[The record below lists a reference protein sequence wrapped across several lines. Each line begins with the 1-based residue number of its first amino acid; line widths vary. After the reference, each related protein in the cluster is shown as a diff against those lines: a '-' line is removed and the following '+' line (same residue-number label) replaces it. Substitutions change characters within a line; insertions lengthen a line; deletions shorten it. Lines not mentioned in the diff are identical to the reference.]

1 MTLNPIRFSQD
12 VNQQFLNYQLTAFAL
27 SDEDLALQARAIL
40 AGQGNSPLIKGPYA
54 SISRAYQEGKS
65 LRELADLG
73 LVHPAVAGIAEYPV
87 LFAHQQ
93 DTLESVKK
101 GHSVLITSGTG
112 SGKTEAFLYPILDHC
127 FKLRD
132 SNSPPGIVAILVY
145 PMNALAIDQL
155 HRLRSLLAGTGIT
168 FGMYIGNTPKSMD
181 DANAKR
187 MKKGE
192 GREKIPEYINRY
204 ESQGAT
210 IIPFEERHTEAEIN
224 EEPPRIL
231 LTNVNQ
237 LELLVTRAGD
247 QGIFRDAPLKFIV
260 FDEAHTYSGASGAE
274 VSTLI
279 RRLKAFCGKKS
290 ADVTCIGTSATI
302 TDPVDKEKA
311 GVKFAS
317 RFFGVS
323 PDRVDVVR
331 EKYTEEKWSKRLIN
345 PGQIEDDPE
354 EILSTTL
361 QALKDDAGEKVAEI
375 VQRLTGQTLE
385 PGLPWKESLYE
396 ALKMN
401 LLVKTTFDV
410 LDEPMHL
417 TAAVAEIW
425 ARIGRRHD
433 VKRNDVVE
441 LMTYLVL
448 GAAAEKNGVPLLRP
462 KMHLFGRGLGGTAA
476 VFTRS
481 SGKARVELFFSH
493 QRALAEHKEILP
505 TGVFPIMVC
514 TNCGQHY
521 FVAWVDGKVGV
532 NGLEMG
538 NQEGNAVCWPITD
551 EENGSRIV
559 FTNRFVIEMDDDEN
573 STERLEQ
580 KRQEAYIC
588 QYCGTIHKDSA
599 MSCSNPGCQRNGELI
614 PIYILKNAENG
625 RINICPACRK
635 RGSGFGVYREP
646 FKPLFAVTVADVFIL
661 SQSMLNADTL
671 DKQKLIVFA
680 DNRQDAA
687 FQAAWMADHARRYRL
702 RQLMYALICEGEQP
716 VSISDLQDRLF
727 RYMQKDRD
735 LARTLVPEV
744 YAGEVEEAFGRK
756 TEKELKKFLRIS
768 IIRELGTTYTQRDSL
783 ETWGVARIKYYGL
796 EPDNPGIQS
805 LSAKYGISPDGLI
818 LCLEALL
825 DAYRRTRYFYDEVEP
840 IYSHWWAFGD
850 HEVLRGYVP
859 YMDYPPKGLKL
870 QREEDDNTMYATG
883 FTSSRGVTVAYDFVR
898 KCGIRQEQLRECLG
912 DLWEL
917 LTRGL
922 KVLSPVTLRNNR
934 GDDLGRAT
942 GLYQVDSKK
951 VGIVTQ
957 HDRYVCNICHR
968 VHTRD
973 TPEHACTKIHCNG
986 KLRHEEPPADDYNI
1000 GMLNRK
1006 FNMVVSREHTAQVP
1020 AKTREKYE
1028 DSFKNPDGTIN
1039 CLVATPTLELGVDI
1053 GALSIIL
1060 MRNMPPLPSNYWQ
1073 RAGRAGRRHQMAV
1086 IYTYCRNSVHDAYF
1100 FEDPRRILS
1109 GRIFPPRFNMRN
1121 NVMIKKHVHAIIL
1134 STLIRI
1140 SQEETPGAEGLRSIL
1155 RNVFPSFVNGYLL
1168 DDDNKYRLGPYDVS
1182 ILREVIDR
1190 YRPII
1195 EQEVLQVFSD
1205 NWPDEA
1211 RHEVDPEILKGH
1223 IDNMAIDLQEQV
1235 DLLYRR
1241 LAWTMKTRDKILEDE
1256 KHGLLDEFKERLLRR
1271 CRDYLKKLMKVDLSN
1286 YTLSVLAS
1294 NGFLPG
1300 YGSYDGS
1307 IVAYA
1312 GAAYMNTWQK
1322 SSFELTRSP
1331 TIAVREYVPGN
1342 LIYANGGKYRVALL
1356 HLPLRD
1362 GGATPDKY
1370 VFDLY
1375 SEKIDEEGV
1384 QTAGYSD
1391 GETVNIEG
1399 LPVCDSDLSFLSH
1412 VSDEETNRYKLPVY
1426 VVGYL
1431 QPENR
1436 GGNAYTSGG
1445 NEFQHIL
1452 GQHVR
1457 LVNVG
1462 PHDQVDNN
1470 EYGYPICTV
1479 CGATRSP
1486 IVSPAEITKFETIHE
1501 KTCGRKP
1508 GNYALTSDAIVDGIL
1523 FKKLTAKADAVNLAE
1538 ALRIGANQVLEMNL
1552 EDIQFLVLPQGG
1564 GEYDVFLYDQMVGG
1578 SGLLNQMI
1586 ERWQEII
1593 KAAKDALKGC
1603 QNACETSCYSCMK
1616 TFRNIQHHEDLN
1628 RHRALQ
1634 LLTMYDHPPKSSHE
1648 LPMKGRETKPTG
1660 VSTNTAEARL
1670 RQILLDKGFPPF
1682 DAQEEILIPH
1692 KKYKRTRPD
1701 LLRIDPSTGKKVA
1714 IYLDGLS
1721 REYHG
1726 DPERQKIDMIIRAIL
1741 RDHGYY
1747 VEEMSAT
1754 SLDDPEML
1762 RLHLRNIA
1770 RELKMGIDNL

>member
-12 VNQQFLNYQLTAFAL
+12 VNQQFLNYQLTAFAF
-27 SDEDLALQARAIL
+27 SDEDLAGQARKML
-40 AGQGNSPLIKGPYA
+40 EGRGDSPLLKGPYV

-65 LRELADLG
+65 LRELSDLG
-73 LVHPAVAGIAEYPV
+73 IVHPAVAGIAEYPV

-93 DTLESVKK
+93 DTLEAVKK
-101 GHSVLITSGTG
+101 GRSVLITSGTG

-132 SNSPPGIVAILVY
+132 SNAPPGIVAIVVY

-155 HRLRSLLAGTGIT
+155 HRLRSLLAGTGVT
-168 FGMYIGNTPKSMD
+168 FGMYIGNTPKSID
-181 DANAKR
+181 DANVKR
-187 MKKGE
+187 MKMGE
-192 GREKIPEYINRY
+192 GRDKIPDYIRRY
-204 ESQGAT
+204 ESQGST
-210 IIPFEERHTEAEIN
+210 VIPFEERHTEVEIN

-247 QGIFRDAPLKFIV
+247 QGIFSNAPLKFIV
-260 FDEAHTYSGASGAE
+260 FDEAHTYSGATGAE

-290 ADVTCIGTSATI
+290 AEVICIGTSATI
-302 TDPVDKEKA
+302 SDPVDKEKA

-323 PDRVDVVR
+323 PDHVDVVR
-331 EKYTEEKWSKRLIN
+331 EKYTEERWSKRLIN
-345 PGQIEDDPE
+345 PGQTVDDPDQL
-354 EILSTTL
+354 LSATL
-361 QALKDDAGEKVAEI
+361 QALKNGSGETVAEI
-375 VQRLTGQTLE
+375 VHRLTGQTLE
-385 PGLPWKESLYE
+385 PSLPWKESLYD

-417 TAAVAEIW
+417 TAAVTEIW
-425 ARIGRRHD
+425 GRIGRRHD
-433 VKRNDVVE
+433 IKRNDVME
-441 LMTYLVL
+441 LMIYLVL

-462 KMHLFGRGLGGTAA
+462 KIHLFGRGLGGTAA
-476 VFTRS
+476 VFTRR
-481 SGKARVELFFSH
+481 SGEAKVDLFFSQ
-493 QRALAEHKEILP
+493 QRALTEHKEVSP
-505 TGVFPIMVC
+505 TGVFPVMVC

-521 FVAWVDGKVGV
+521 FEAWVDGKVGV
-532 NGLEMG
+532 DGLEMG
-538 NQEGNAVCWPITD
+538 HQEGNAVCWPISD

-559 FTNRFVIEMDDDEN
+559 FTNRFVIETEDDEN
-573 STERLEQ
+573 ATDRLEQ
-580 KRQEAYIC
+580 RRQEAHIC
-588 QYCGTIHKDSA
+588 QFCGTIHKDSA
-599 MSCSNPGCQRNGELI
+599 MSCSNPGCQRDSELI

-635 RGSGFGVYREP
+635 RASGFGVYREP

-661 SQSMLNADTL
+661 SQSMLNAETL

-702 RQLMYALICEGEQP
+702 RQLMYALIMEGEQP

-727 RYMQKDRD
+727 RHMQKDRD
-735 LARTLVPEV
+735 LARTLIPEV

-783 ETWGVARIKYYGL
+783 ETWGVTRIRYYGV
-796 EPDNPGIQS
+796 EPDNPNIQN
-805 LSAKYGISPDGLI
+805 LSAKYGISCDKLI
-818 LCLEALL
+818 LGIEALL
-825 DAYRRTRYFYDEVEP
+825 DAYRRSRYFYDEVEP
-840 IYSHWWAFGD
+840 IYSHWWAYGD
-850 HEVLRGYVP
+850 QEVLRGYLP
-859 YMDYPPKGLKL
+859 YMDYPPKGLKF

-883 FTSSRGVTVAYDFVR
+883 FTSPRGVTVAYNFVR
-898 KCGIRQEQLRECLG
+898 KWGINPDQLREFLS

-922 KVLSPVTLRNNR
+922 QVLSPVSLRNNR
-934 GDDLGRAT
+934 GDELGRAT

-951 VGIVTQ
+951 IGIITQ
-957 HDRYVCNICHR
+957 NDRYVCSICHR

-973 TPEHACTKIHCNG
+973 TPEHACTKIHCAG
-986 KLRHEEPPADDYNI
+986 SLRHEEPPADDYNVN
-1000 GMLNRK
+1000 MLNRK
-1006 FNMVVSREHTAQVP
+1006 FNMIVSREHTAQVP

-1028 DSFKNPDGTIN
+1028 DSFKNPTGTIN

-1100 FEDPRRILS
+1100 FEDPRRMLS
-1109 GRIFPPRFNMRN
+1109 GRIYPPRFNMRN
-1121 NVMIKKHVHAIIL
+1121 NVMIKKHVHAIVL

-1140 SQEETPGAEGLRSIL
+1140 SQQETSGAERLRVIL
-1155 RNVFPSFVNGYLL
+1155 RNVFPQFVHGYLL
-1168 DDDNKYRLGPYDVS
+1168 DENNRYMREPYNVS
-1182 ILREVIDR
+1182 ILREAIDG
-1190 YRPII
+1190 YRPIL
-1195 EQEVLQVFSD
+1195 EKEVLQVFSD
-1205 NWPDEA
+1205 NWPSEA
-1211 RHEVDPEILKGH
+1211 QQEVDSELLKSH
-1223 IDNMAIDLQEQV
+1223 IDDMTNDLQEQV
-1235 DLLYRR
+1235 NLLNRR
-1241 LAWTMKTRDKILEDE
+1241 LAWTLKTRDKILEDE
-1256 KHGLLDEFKERLLRR
+1256 KMEPLDEFKERLLRR
-1271 CRDYLKKLMKVDLSN
+1271 CREYLKKLMKVDLSN

-1300 YGSYDGS
+1300 YGTYDGN
-1307 IVAYA
+1307 IVAFA
-1312 GAAYMNTWQK
+1312 GAAYTNTWQK
-1322 SSFELTRSP
+1322 SSFELTRTP

-1370 VFDLY
+1370 VFDPY

-1384 QTAGYSD
+1384 PTPGYSD
-1391 GETVNIEG
+1391 GETINIEG
-1399 LPVCDSDLSFLSH
+1399 LPVCDSDISFLSH

-1426 VVGYL
+1426 IVGYL

-1445 NEFQHIL
+1445 NEFHHIL

-1462 PHDQVDNN
+1462 PQDFAEEHQ
-1470 EYGYPICTV
+1470 YGYPICTV

-1486 IVSPAEITKFETIHE
+1486 MASPAEITDFETIHE

-1508 GNYALTSDAIVDGIL
+1508 GFYALTSDAIVDGIL
-1523 FKKLTAKADAVNLAE
+1523 FKKLTSKADAVNLAE

-1552 EDIQFLVLPQGG
+1552 DDIQLLVLPMGG

-1593 KAAKDALKGC
+1593 KAAKDALQGC
-1603 QNACETSCYSCMK
+1603 SNACETSCYSCMK

-1634 LLTMYDHPPKSSHE
+1634 LLTMYDHQPESSHE
-1648 LPMKGRETKPTG
+1648 LPMKGREPKPIGLTTDT
-1660 VSTNTAEARL
+1660 VEARL

-1682 DAQEEILIPH
+1682 DAQEEIPIPH

-1701 LLRIDPSTGKKVA
+1701 LLRIDPVTGKKVA

-1721 REYHG
+1721 RELHG

-1770 RELKMGIDNL
+1770 RELNMSTDNI